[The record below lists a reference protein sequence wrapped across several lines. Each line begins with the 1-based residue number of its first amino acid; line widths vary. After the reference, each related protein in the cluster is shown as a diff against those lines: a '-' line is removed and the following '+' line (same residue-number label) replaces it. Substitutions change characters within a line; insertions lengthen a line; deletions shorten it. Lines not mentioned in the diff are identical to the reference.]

1 MGYIIKFF
9 LGTCKIDKNCTCTI
23 KLIEREN
30 GTFVSEIY
38 RNHYGH
44 ESEFGHIWLTTSTRQ
59 QIAAKLQQGISKE
72 KILDDIRESVGLAFQ
87 REHLVDKRDLFN
99 IEKAFGLDNIQRHPN
114 DQDSVLS
121 WIQEWEGSDDNPI
134 VFYKLQGQLKEE
146 VALKKDDFVVIM
158 QTEFQKHLMQKFGS
172 KGLCCDTTH
181 GTTGYDFKLNSLLV
195 LDEFEEGVPVA
206 FCLSNRDNFAFMKLF
221 FSKIRDNTGAI
232 SPCWFMSDTASQFYE
247 AFALVNECSPKQFIC
262 VWHVDKAWKEELR
275 GKVKNFES
283 QTVIYKYLR
292 IALEQTDPLVFEDC
306 LTEMLRRLTLQKE
319 TERFANYFQSFWI
332 PQKKQ

>member
-1 MGYIIKFF
+1 
-9 LGTCKIDKNCTCTI
+9 
-23 KLIEREN
+23 
-30 GTFVSEIY
+30 
-38 RNHYGH
+38 
-44 ESEFGHIWLTTSTRQ
+44 
-59 QIAAKLQQGISKE
+59 
-72 KILDDIRESVGLAFQ
+72 
-87 REHLVDKRDLFN
+87 
-99 IEKAFGLDNIQRHPN
+99 
-114 DQDSVLS
+114 
-121 WIQEWEGSDDNPI
+121 
-134 VFYKLQGQLKEE
+134 
-146 VALKKDDFVVIM
+146 M

-221 FSKIRDNTGAI
+221 FRKIRGNTGATP
-232 SPCWFMSDTASQFYE
+232 PCWFMSDTASQFNE
-247 AFALVNECSPKQFIC
+247 AFALVNECSPKEFIY

-275 GKVKNFES
+275 GKVGNFES

-306 LTEMLRRLTLQKE
+306 LTEMLGKLTLQKE

-332 PQKKQ
+332 PKKEQWSFAYRVGEGINTSMFCESFHRVFKYKHLKGKLNKRVDKCLLNLIKFNSDRIFERFSKLTKGKYSSRMRFIKESHEVSKRMSFNNVEVINEKNFKVKSEDGVKLYDVSKVNEQCVVSSCKMVCPDCELCSHEYTCTCVDFYFKQTSASIFI